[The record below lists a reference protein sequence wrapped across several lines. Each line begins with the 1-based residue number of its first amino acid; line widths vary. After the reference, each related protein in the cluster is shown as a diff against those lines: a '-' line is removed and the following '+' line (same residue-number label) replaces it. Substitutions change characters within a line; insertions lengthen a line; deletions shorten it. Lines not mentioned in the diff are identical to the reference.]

1 MSRRLAPLA
10 PLALTLACAMP
21 LAVSL
26 GALWAPPAEAAKITP
41 ATVRAEPPP
50 LPTRPLVLPEAQVGR
65 LPNGVEVHVVSNHEV
80 PLFELR
86 LVLPSGTGTDP
97 VGREGL
103 VSATFDLMD
112 DGAAGQTSAQLAR
125 RASALGGSVGA
136 GAGLHGASVSVS
148 GPTDQLGPLL
158 DLWADVLLRPDF
170 PEDQWALQRGLR
182 IAEIEA
188 DRTRPESMAG
198 RTARALLWGDT
209 YAARR
214 ATPDTYRA
222 IDAAALRTAWSERVV
237 PAGAMIL
244 VGGDLTLDE
253 AMAALTP
260 RLGTWT
266 QTGPTFAPVVGAPRP
281 LEPGVLH
288 LVDKPG
294 AAQTVLMAI
303 STVNQPADADWFSL
317 MMGNTALGGAF
328 TARINMNLREDKGY
342 TYGARC
348 GISINRGPATWQC
361 SANVATLVTAP
372 ALVELRREIDEA
384 RTTRPITA
392 DEITFFQSYRLNAF
406 KGGFEMPS
414 ALLEELTTQRLL
426 GLPSDWMQRYVPGV
440 EAVTPEAAT
449 EALRAWVTPDRIAYV
464 LVGDKSTILP
474 DLSALGLPIVEHDAD
489 GLPLE
494 PQ

>member
-1 MSRRLAPLA
+1 MSRPLARLAFVLG
-10 PLALTLACAMP
+10 LALAAPVALA
-21 LAVSL
+21 
-26 GALWAPPAEAAKITP
+26 GKITP
-41 ATVRAEPPP
+41 ATVRAEPAP
-50 LPTRPLVLPEAQVGR
+50 LPVRPLVLPQAQVGR

-86 LVLPSGTGTDP
+86 LVLPAGTATDP
-97 VGREGL
+97 AGREGL
-103 VSATFDLMD
+103 VSAMFDLMD

-125 RASALGGSVGA
+125 RASALGGFVGA

-158 DLWADVLLRPDF
+158 DLWADVLLRPEF
-170 PEDQWALQRGLR
+170 PEDQWSLQRGLR

-198 RTARALLWGDT
+198 RTARWLLWGDT

-222 IDAAALRTAWSERVV
+222 IDAAALRAAWSERVV

-244 VGGDLTLDE
+244 IGGDLTLDE

-260 RLGTWT
+260 RLASWT
-266 QTGPTFAPVVGAPRP
+266 QAGADFPAVTATPRP
-281 LEPGVLH
+281 LEPGVVH

-294 AAQTVLMAI
+294 AAQTVMMAV
-303 STVNQPADADWFSL
+303 STVNQPTDADWFPL

-348 GISINRGPATWQC
+348 GITMNRGPATWQC
-361 SANVATLVTAP
+361 SANVATKVTAP

-384 RTTRPITA
+384 RAARPITEE
-392 DEITFFQSYRLNAF
+392 EIRFFRSYRVNAF

-414 ALLEELTTQRLL
+414 ALLEELTTQRLM
-426 GLPSDWMQRYVPGV
+426 GLPTDWLQRYVPGV

-449 EALRAWVTPDRIAYV
+449 EALRAWVTPERIAYV
-464 LVGDKSTILP
+464 LVGDKSAILQ

-494 PQ
+494 PR